1 MQVKGTNLGEFV
13 VYLALEVALGLM
25 LLAAALIS
33 IRVKNLLAAAVTLTV
48 FSFISALLY
57 LVMGA
62 IDVAFTEAVVGA
74 GITGVLF
81 IVALFHTSGRSL
93 D

>member
-1 MQVKGTNLGEFV
+1 MQFQGTNLGEFI

-33 IRVKNLLAAAVTLTV
+33 IRVKNLLAAVVTLTV

>member
-1 MQVKGTNLGEFV
+1 MYVG
-13 VYLALEVALGLM
+13 LETALGLL
-25 LLAAALIS
+25 LLASALIAL
-33 IRVKNLLAAAVTLTV
+33 RLKNLLAAAVTLSV
-48 FSFISALLY
+48 FSFISALIY

-62 IDVAFTEAVVGA
+62 VDVAFTEAVVGA

-81 IVALFHTSGRSL
+81 IVVLFHTSRRSI

>member
-1 MQVKGTNLGEFV
+1 MYLG
-13 VYLALEVALGLM
+13 LETALGLL
-25 LLAAALIS
+25 LLASALIAL
-33 IRVKNLLAAAVTLTV
+33 RLKNLLAAAVTLSV
-48 FSFISALLY
+48 FSFISALIY

-62 IDVAFTEAVVGA
+62 VDVAFTEAVVGA

-81 IVALFHTSGRSL
+81 IVVLFQTSRRSI

>member
-1 MQVKGTNLGEFV
+1 MYF
-13 VYLALEVALGLM
+13 ALETTLGLL
-25 LLAAALIS
+25 LLATALIAL
-33 IRVKNLLAAAVTLTV
+33 RLKNLLAAAVTLSV
-48 FSFISALLY
+48 FSFISALIY

-62 IDVAFTEAVVGA
+62 VDVAFTEAVVGA

-81 IVALFHTSGRSL
+81 IVVLFHTSRRSI

>member
-1 MQVKGTNLGEFV
+1 MYLG
-13 VYLALEVALGLM
+13 LETALGLL
-25 LLAAALIS
+25 LLASALIAL
-33 IRVKNLLAAAVTLTV
+33 RLKNLLAAAVTLSV
-48 FSFISALLY
+48 FSFISALIY

-62 IDVAFTEAVVGA
+62 VDVAFTEAVVGA

-81 IVALFHTSGRSL
+81 IVVLFHTSRRSV

>member
-1 MQVKGTNLGEFV
+1 
-13 VYLALEVALGLM
+13 VYFALETTLGLL
-25 LLAAALIS
+25 LLATALIAL
-33 IRVKNLLAAAVTLTV
+33 RLKNLLAAAVTLSV

-62 IDVAFTEAVVGA
+62 VDVAFTEAVVGA

-81 IVALFHTSGRSL
+81 IVVLFHTSRRSI

>member
-1 MQVKGTNLGEFV
+1 MVLG
-13 VYLALEVALGLM
+13 LETALGLL
-25 LLAAALIS
+25 LLASALIAL
-33 IRVKNLLAAAVTLTV
+33 RLKNLLAAAVTLSV
-48 FSFISALLY
+48 FSFISALIY

-62 IDVAFTEAVVGA
+62 VDVAFTEAVVGA

-81 IVALFHTSGRSL
+81 IVVLFHTSRRSI

>member
-1 MQVKGTNLGEFV
+1 MPVQGTNLGEVV
-13 VYLALEVALGLM
+13 VYLALEVALVLM

-33 IRVKNLLAAAVTLTV
+33 IRVKNLLAAVVTLTV

>member
-1 MQVKGTNLGEFV
+1 MYLG
-13 VYLALEVALGLM
+13 LETALGLM
-25 LLAAALIS
+25 LLASALIAL
-33 IRVKNLLAAAVTLTV
+33 RLKNLLAAAVTLSV
-48 FSFISALLY
+48 FSFISALIY

-62 IDVAFTEAVVGA
+62 VDVAFTEAVVGA

-81 IVALFHTSGRSL
+81 IVVLFHTSRRSI

>member
-1 MQVKGTNLGEFV
+1 MYLG
-13 VYLALEVALGLM
+13 LETALGLL
-25 LLAAALIS
+25 LLASALIAL
-33 IRVKNLLAAAVTLTV
+33 RLKNLLAAAVTLSV
-48 FSFISALLY
+48 FSFISAVIY

-62 IDVAFTEAVVGA
+62 VDVAFTEAVVGA

-81 IVALFHTSGRSL
+81 IVVLFHTSRRSI

>member
-1 MQVKGTNLGEFV
+1 MV
-13 VYLALEVALGLM
+13 LGLETPLGLL
-25 LLAAALIS
+25 LLASALIAL
-33 IRVKNLLAAAVTLTV
+33 RLRNLLAAAVTLSV
-48 FSFISALLY
+48 FSFISALIY

-62 IDVAFTEAVVGA
+62 VDVAFTEAVVGA

-81 IVALFHTSGRSL
+81 IVVLFHTSRRSI

>member
-1 MQVKGTNLGEFV
+1 MYLG
-13 VYLALEVALGLM
+13 LETALGLL
-25 LLAAALIS
+25 LLASALIAL
-33 IRVKNLLAAAVTLTV
+33 RLRNLLAAAVTLSV
-48 FSFISALLY
+48 FSFISALIY

-62 IDVAFTEAVVGA
+62 VDVAFTEAVVGA

-81 IVALFHTSGRSL
+81 IVVLFHTSRRSI

>member
-1 MQVKGTNLGEFV
+1 MPVQGTNLGEVV
-13 VYLALEVALGLM
+13 VYLALEVALM

-33 IRVKNLLAAAVTLTV
+33 IRVKNLLAAVVTLTV